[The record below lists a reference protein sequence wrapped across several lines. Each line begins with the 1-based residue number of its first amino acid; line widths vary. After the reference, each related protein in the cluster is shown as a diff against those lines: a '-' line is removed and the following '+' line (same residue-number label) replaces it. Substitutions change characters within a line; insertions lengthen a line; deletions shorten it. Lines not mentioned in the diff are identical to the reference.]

1 MWNHNNSSRKF
12 LDNFKCKCDQ
22 RKANLDVIKLR
33 VSKIIYKDICI
44 KVHGLWGW
52 GLLCTS
58 MSLSILKCTIST
70 NAFSRDLKTYES
82 QNFQELCSNF
92 PPTCTLLSHF
102 KSVPGR
108 WPLNYFVLKKFDS
121 SNGFVKSS
129 NPQNLKYFERRNLGK
144 YTISSQHPFAFI

>member
-1 MWNHNNSSRKF
+1 MWNNCNYSRKF
-12 LDNFKCKCDQ
+12 WDNSMCNCDQ
-22 RKANLDVIKLR
+22 GKAILDEIEFR
-33 VSKIIYKDICI
+33 VRKIIYKDICI

-121 SNGFVKSS
+121 SNGFVKFS
-129 NPQNLKYFERRNLGK
+129 NP
-144 YTISSQHPFAFI
+144 